1 MTVFNIHDAKTQFS
15 KLVELVAAGE
25 EVVIAK
31 SGKPVARLVS
41 FQERGKRR
49 RLGSY
54 EPMSRSDETLT
65 TRTFLVALMPASTF
79 ALLLRRG
86 TRCVG
91 HLHGE
96 RFPRFAVL

>member
-49 RLGSY
+49 RLGSMAGQFSLPDDFDTMGRQ
-54 EPMSRSDETLT
+54 EIEGL
-65 TRTFLVALMPASTF
+65 FE
-79 ALLLRRG
+79 G
-86 TRCVG
+86 G
-91 HLHGE
+91 G
-96 RFPRFAVL
+96 